1 MVEEVGFLD
10 FGFNLATVMET
21 SNADLG
27 LKSCF
32 DFSQQFVQVCFC
44 ISFHEVNSV
53 DSLFQ

>member
-32 DFSQQFVQVCFC
+32 DFSKQFVQVCFC
-44 ISFHEVNSV
+44 ISFHEVNRV